1 MSAVRQPVAP
11 DAQAPNEDAALLT
24 RLAARDAT
32 AFTALYD
39 RHVPWAFALAFRL
52 LDDAG
57 AAESAVEAAFLSL
70 WHRASDIDP
79 QRADIRT
86 WLLTMIHWRATR
98 LTNVVSS

>member
-1 MSAVRQPVAP
+1 MRQPVAP

-24 RLAARDAT
+24 RLAARDAA

-39 RHVPWAFALAFRL
+39 RHVAWAFALALRL

-57 AAESAVEAAFLSL
+57 AAESVVEAAFLSL
-70 WHRASDIDP
+70 WCRAPDIDP
-79 QRADIRT
+79 QRIDVRN

-98 LTNVVSS
+98 LTNVASS